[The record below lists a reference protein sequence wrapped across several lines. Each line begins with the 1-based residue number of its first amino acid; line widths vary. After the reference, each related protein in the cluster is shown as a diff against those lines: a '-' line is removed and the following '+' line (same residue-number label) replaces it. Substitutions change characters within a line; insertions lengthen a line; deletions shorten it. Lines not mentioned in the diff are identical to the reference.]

1 MSDKCGSGK
10 CGCGSHG
17 SHDSC
22 GSQQLNEKELEQI
35 LKEKSEHRRKYTVE
49 YRISLKEMECKP
61 EELID
66 RVKAYTGIV
75 DEVEFTEEELIISY
89 DDRLITPAEI
99 SDLVQ

>member
-1 MSDKCGSGK
+1 MSEKCGN

-17 SHDSC
+17 SNEKCS
-22 GSQQLNEKELEQI
+22 SQQLNEVELEKI
-35 LKEKSEHRRKYTVE
+35 LKDKTEHSRKYNVE
-49 YRISLKEMECKP
+49 YRISLEEMEC
-61 EELID
+61 EAEVLID

-75 DEVEFTEEELIISY
+75 DEVEFTEKELIISY